1 MRMPFGRYKGWVV
14 DDLPTDYLSWLSD
27 ISLRDPSL
35 RSAVMNELRT
45 RGRSGAHA
53 RRTNGHAP
61 NPAVVDQ
68 LVSASVRTLAK
79 VHHPDCGGDTAMMQ
93 KINVAA
99 DWLRSQPRRRK

>member
-1 MRMPFGRYKGWVV
+1 MPFGRYEGWNVN
-14 DDLPTDYLSWLSD
+14 DLPSDYLSWLSD

-61 NPAVVDQ
+61 NPAVVER
-68 LVSASVRTLAK
+68 LVSAGVRTLAK
-79 VHHPDCGGDTAMMQ
+79 THHPDCGGNTETMQ
-93 KINVAA
+93 QINNAA
-99 DWLRSQPRRRK
+99 DWLRSQARRLP